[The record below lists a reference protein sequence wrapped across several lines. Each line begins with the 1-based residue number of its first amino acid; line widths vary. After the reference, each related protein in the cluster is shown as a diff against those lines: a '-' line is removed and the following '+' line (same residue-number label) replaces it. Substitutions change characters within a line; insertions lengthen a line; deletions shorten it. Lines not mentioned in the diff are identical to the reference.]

1 MSDQH
6 EAQRPHEA
14 RAGTW
19 PGATGVAAPWLRPLP
34 GLAGPLAARL
44 REWAAVEVA
53 PGRLMPWL
61 PVAFGLGIAVYFA
74 ADHEPVWWVAAAVAV
89 AAALLAYRLRANVGF
104 PIAVGCAAIAAGF
117 ATATIKSRLVDHTI
131 LPTAAFSVTVSG
143 FVEAREERERSDRIV
158 LRVVTIEGARPP

>member
-1 MSDQH
+1 MAEHGQ
-6 EAQRPHEA
+6 AQGHTQHEA

-19 PGATGVAAPWLRPLP
+19 PGPAGIAAPWLRPLP
-34 GLAGPLAARL
+34 PFAGPLAARL
-44 REWAAVEVA
+44 REWAAAEVA

-89 AAALLAYRLRANVGF
+89 GAALLAYRLRANVAF

-117 ATATIKSRLVDHTI
+117 ATATIKSRLVD
-131 LPTAAFSVTVSG
+131 
-143 FVEAREERERSDRIV
+143 
-158 LRVVTIEGARPP
+158 